1 MRLPIRQLTLYK
13 HGIGVVVRGGAVS
26 GTSATLT
33 FHKEQMNDVLK
44 SLVAWDRGGG
54 QAGPQRGLCV
64 KKDIHA
70 HRYIGTYVHGC
81 T

>member
-1 MRLPIRQLTLYK
+1 MPLPIRQLTLYK
-13 HGIGVVVRGGAVS
+13 HGIGVVVRGGAVN

-54 QAGPQRGLCV
+54 QVRNVAYALRRTSM
-64 KKDIHA
+64 H
-70 HRYIGTYVHGC
+70 IGT
-81 T
+81 